1 LFESSNSP
9 DHPHKKDRI
18 MQLSFKPFDGR
29 SRNFIEVIDQDSNRV
44 VGQIR
49 SSPGQGIHISLFDQ
63 KYVGTVSTY
72 EECLGFVRGVESV
85 LNRMTSADDG
95 RADLEQELFLER
107 RKHRT

>member
-1 LFESSNSP
+1 
-9 DHPHKKDRI
+9 

-29 SRNFIEVIDQDSNRV
+29 SRNFIDVIDQDSNRV
-44 VGQIR
+44 VGQIS
-49 SSPGQGIHISLFDQ
+49 SSPGHLGIHISLFDQ

-95 RADLEQELFLER
+95 RADLEHELFLER
-107 RKHRT
+107 RKQLAPFHPR